1 MSSPQ
6 EPARRHR
13 QKIRRSK
20 QLAAWKTK
28 HPTKAQ
34 PEAEKAKAAK
44 PAAAK
49 KPAAPDSK
57 AAAKVAAKK

>member
-20 QLAAWKTK
+20 QLAAWKEK
-28 HPTKAQ
+28 NPAKPA
-34 PEAEKAKAAK
+34 AETKAAK
-44 PAAAK
+44 PAAK
-49 KPAAPDSK
+49 KPAS
-57 AAAKVAAKK
+57 AATKK

>member
-20 QLAAWKTK
+20 QLAAWKAK
-28 HPTKAQ
+28 HPTKAA
-34 PEAEKAKAAK
+34 PEAKASK

-49 KPAAPDSK
+49 KPTA
-57 AAAKVAAKK
+57 AAAKK

>member
-20 QLAAWKTK
+20 QLAAWKEK
-28 HPTKAQ
+28 HPTKAH
-34 PEAEKAKAAK
+34 AEGKSAKA

-49 KPAAPDSK
+49 KPAA
-57 AAAKVAAKK
+57 AAAKK

>member
-20 QLAAWKTK
+20 QLAAWKEK
-28 HPTKAQ
+28 HPTKAA
-34 PEAEKAKAAK
+34 PEAKAAASK

-49 KPAAPDSK
+49 KPAHADTK
-57 AAAKVAAKK
+57 AAAKK